1 MKLKT
6 KQKNGQFDENG
17 KEKKKQKKKEMREM
31 PNFKKI
37 KKEKWI
43 FWKGSFH
50 LIKNKLAH
58 ART

>member
-6 KQKNGQFDENG
+6 KQQKTDDLMKME
-17 KEKKKQKKKEMREM
+17 KKKKQKKKEMREM

-37 KKEKWI
+37 KKEKWN